1 MLNPSRIQGRG
12 LRDRAG
18 SALRWI
24 TAFDPFGSYA
34 PSTRSR

>member
-1 MLNPSRIQGRG
+1 MPHSSRATRRG

-24 TAFDPFGSYA
+24 TAFDPFGGYGSSAY
-34 PSTRSR
+34 RR